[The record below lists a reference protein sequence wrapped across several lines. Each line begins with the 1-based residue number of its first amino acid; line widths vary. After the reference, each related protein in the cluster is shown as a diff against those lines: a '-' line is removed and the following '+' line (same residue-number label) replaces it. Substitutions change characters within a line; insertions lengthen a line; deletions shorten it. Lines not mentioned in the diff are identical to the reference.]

1 MPRLTARDMV
11 GLRWSWVGPKL
22 ERDEHGNEWYE
33 LRIAELPEFFVAAPT
48 AEVARAEAAHAL
60 EAFLDSY
67 VRAGEEPPLPA
78 GERASVRLREPA

>member
-11 GLRWSWVGPKL
+11 GLRWSWIGPKL

-48 AEVARAEAAHAL
+48 AEAARVEAAPVSAPP
-60 EAFLDSY
+60 
-67 VRAGEEPPLPA
+67 RA
-78 GERASVRLREPA
+78 RLKGGSGG